1 MKLLI
6 SCVLRAG
13 ASDSATQ
20 LSTGLRSTALPPAPP
35 RPAPAVPAALAAES
49 FALVRSNPRRFVVAT
64 SSDSVFDEEKGV
76 FGRGGEGGQ
85 TRRCPAG
92 PALKRPLTVAPPV
105 PNSCVRMISH

>member
-20 LSTGLRSTALPPAPP
+20 PSTGLRSTAALPPAP
-35 RPAPAVPAALAAES
+35 RPARDLPAAALPAASLA
-49 FALVRSNPRRFVVAT
+49 VAAA
-64 SSDSVFDEEKGV
+64 SPVFEGANGEPPPAAGE
-76 FGRGGEGGQ
+76 GGQGGQ

-105 PNSCVRMISH
+105 PYSCVRIISH